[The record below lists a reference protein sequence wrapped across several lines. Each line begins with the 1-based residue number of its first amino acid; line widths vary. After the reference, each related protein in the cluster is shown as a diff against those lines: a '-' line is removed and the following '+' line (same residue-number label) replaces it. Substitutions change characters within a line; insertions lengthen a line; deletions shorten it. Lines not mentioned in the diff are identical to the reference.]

1 MRVNPNVKIRSQNSR
16 ASDTEKVLIH
26 LDSRAVAMEVGICQG
41 VCNNSPAE
49 WISPE
54 NFWRYSEIPIL
65 DYWGKCASSYEQDF
79 FFQAEDGIRDVE
91 RSRGLGDVYKR
102 QSHDGLIPAHV
113 PY

>member
-65 DYWGKCASSYEQDF
+65 DHWGKCASSNEQEGVNSV
-79 FFQAEDGIRDVE
+79 QKPWCEPGWNTIQC
-91 RSRGLGDVYKR
+91 RSWWQQQLFK
-102 QSHDGLIPAHV
+102 
-113 PY
+113 